1 MDRLLAALPASTFHE
16 WMAFDDVEPL
26 AVGPYLRDMLA
37 RLDWAQQQ
45 LAVNNLILAN
55 VNRDRERRPY
65 PYELSDFL
73 PHAES
78 SPAEPQDIWRMLK
91 TWALMNQMGQGQRE
105 MKQ

>member
-1 MDRLLAALPASTFHE
+1 MLARMPARLFHE
-16 WMAFDDVEPL
+16 WMAFARLEPL
-26 AVGPYLRDMLA
+26 AEGPYLQEMLM
-37 RLDWAQQQ
+37 RLDWMQQQ

-78 SPAEPQDIWRMLK
+78 SPAEPQDIYKMLR
-91 TWALMNQMGQGQRE
+91 TWALLNRGRIAEGKQM
-105 MKQ
+105 KL